1 MVFCTSRVETAT
13 YMATLTVNQA
23 RRVLGK
29 DAQGASDEEL
39 ERDIEAA
46 ALFFN
51 LFTEFRTKNRKSLA
65 KTPLKCHNTA
75 LYGNK

>member
-1 MVFCTSRVETAT
+1 
-13 YMATLTVNQA
+13 MATLTVNQA

-29 DAQGASDEEL
+29 DAQGVTDAEL

-51 LFTEFRTKNRKSLA
+51 LFIDFRTKNRKSLA
-65 KTPLKCHNTA
+65 KTALKCHNMA
-75 LYGNK
+75 LYGSK